1 VHELPRILARSRAII
16 TSREVVSA
24 GTASL
29 KLEGLSEADSL
40 FFLREDAQA
49 RQCDDVIKAPD
60 EILREIH
67 QAVGGQPLALKL
79 IVAQAANF
87 DLDFA
92 LKNVHKPPK
101 NFYRFIYWDSW
112 QKLSLVA
119 QQILIYLG
127 GSPASIPLKELLYGP
142 FEVEAGDD
150 LTTAI
155 EQLINLS
162 LISVI
167 PIEGSKR
174 YSIHE
179 ITRRFV
185 NGDLPD
191 LWRQQV
197 GG

>member
-1 VHELPRILARSRAII
+1 
-16 TSREVVSA
+16 VVAS
-24 GTASL
+24 TAVPL

-40 FFLREDAQA
+40 FFLREDAHA
-49 RQCDDVIKAPD
+49 RQCNDIIKAPD
-60 EILREIH
+60 KILREIH

-79 IVAQAANF
+79 IVAQATNF

-92 LKNVHKPPK
+92 LRNVLNPPM

-127 GSPASIPLKELLYGP
+127 GSPASVPLKELIYGP
-142 FEVEAGDD
+142 FDVEADDD
-150 LTTAI
+150 LPTAI

-167 PIEGSKR
+167 PVEGGKR

-179 ITRRFV
+179 ITRHFV
-185 NGDLPD
+185 NGDLPV
-191 LWRQQV
+191 LWRQQA